1 VSTAHDLMIGGYV
14 AGGVLAVGAAVLFIA
29 SPTSRERAPRVS
41 FGIGPG
47 SVSVSGRF

>member
-1 VSTAHDLMIGGYV
+1 VSTAHDLRVGGYV

-29 SPTSRERAPRVS
+29 SPSSRESAQRVS
-41 FGIGPG
+41 FGVGPG